1 MNDQLIKA
9 ILPTK
14 NCDSFIV
21 NYDMYTH
28 IRGKKIFRSSVGG
41 GYNEV
46 FEAWL
51 SIREIGFLSGITSSW
66 LAIKDVA

>member
-9 ILPTK
+9 IFPTK
-14 NCDSFIV
+14 DCDGFMI
-21 NYDMYTH
+21 YTY
-28 IRGKKIFRSSVGG
+28 IRGKKIFRFSVGG
-41 GYNEV
+41 RYNEV